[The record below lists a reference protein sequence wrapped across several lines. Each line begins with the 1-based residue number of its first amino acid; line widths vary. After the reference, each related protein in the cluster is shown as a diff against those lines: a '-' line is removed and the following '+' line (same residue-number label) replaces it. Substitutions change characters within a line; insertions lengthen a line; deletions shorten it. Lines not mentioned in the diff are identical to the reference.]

1 MKVLLLCLLLSDSTS
16 NFTAKDARILAQNV
30 LTNEQQRVYDYL
42 KSKIYQQAE
51 KKELGLIITLER
63 KMFASIYDW
72 RTNAQTWSLLMQ
84 VKRRLEAEFF
94 IVDMKLNKNDEVI
107 FEIKW

>member
-1 MKVLLLCLLLSDSTS
+1 MKTLLLLLLLSDSTS

-51 KKELGLIITLER
+51 KKELGLIIIIER

-72 RTNAQTWSLLMQ
+72 RTNAQAWGLILP
-84 VKRRLEAEFF
+84 VKNRLEKEFF
-94 IVDMKLNKNDEVI
+94 IVDMKLNKNDELI